1 MMKRTPG
8 ILAFALL
15 VLAAGGPAC
24 ATDVQP
30 AVDPAAVA
38 LLQACGDR
46 LKDARSLSFT
56 ATSLQD
62 VPNAEGQ
69 SIVYAERSRVDF
81 LRPDKLRIA
90 TIGDGPASLF
100 LSDGATMTAYRPAE
114 KTIATAPAPA
124 SMDAV
129 LESEGKAI
137 GRSVAF
143 ADALLA
149 DPAGSFTNGLTRAF
163 IVGRSRIVG
172 GVETDIV
179 AFSAADADGQI
190 WIGVRD
196 KLPRQLLVTYTKE
209 PGRPRDAVAFS
220 DWRVDHRI
228 PHRAFR
234 PFRTRG
240 ATTVPFANPKS

>member
-1 MMKRTPG
+1 MKRKPAF
-8 ILAFALL
+8 LAFA
-15 VLAAGGPAC
+15 VLAWTAGAPAS
-24 ATDVQP
+24 AADAPP
-30 AVDPAAVA
+30 AVDPSAVS

-46 LKDARSLSFT
+46 LKAAETLSFT

-62 VPNAEGQ
+62 VPNADGQ
-69 SIVYAERSRVDF
+69 SIIYAERSRVD
-81 LRPDKLRIA
+81 LQRPDKLRIA

-100 LSDGATMTAYRPAE
+100 LSDGTTMTAYRPAE

-129 LESEGKAI
+129 LEREGKAI

-143 ADALLA
+143 ADVLVA
-149 DPAGSFTNGLTRAF
+149 DPAKGFTDALTRAF

-179 AFSAADADGQI
+179 AFSAPDADGQI

-209 PGRPRDAVAFS
+209 PGQPRDAVTFS
-220 DWRVDHRI
+220 GWRVDHRI
-228 PHRAFR
+228 SRRAFR
-234 PFRTRG
+234 PVRSRS
-240 ATTVPFANPKS
+240 ATTVPFANPGS